1 MLLNPN
7 AKDVE
12 DIVAKGNR
20 LLEECRQAFQEN
32 VENRVE
38 QGSNMKWI
46 SPAVGWV
53 KLNVDALVEP
63 NTSRVGIGGL
73 IRDDR
78 GCWRAGFARFIGRCS
93 VLLAEMWAIYEGLLH
108 AWSLGYRK
116 VELESDSL
124 VATRIVKCES
134 GILNN
139 SALVAS
145 IRKMLNKDW
154 HVIVHHVTR
163 NRNHVADKLSRRGR
177 EGQRKT
183 DLMLEAP
190 EEISSIVMEEGS
202 VRYSMI
208 NATGIEERDLPF
220 DPSGFNVRT

>member
-1 MLLNPN
+1 MSFQDWLSKNLFDGTGTTYDDSWPLKFAILCWLIWKRRCDMLLNPN

-53 KLNVDALVEP
+53 KLNVDASVEP

-78 GCWRAGFARFIGRCS
+78 GCWRAGFA
-93 VLLAEMWAIYEGLLH
+93 
-108 AWSLGYRK
+108 
-116 VELESDSL
+116 
-124 VATRIVKCES
+124 
-134 GILNN
+134 